1 MVAEKTIIKRRV
13 KPRPT
18 LVARRCIT
26 ALGLSGIILLS
37 GCSSYDVLDTVA
49 DTKTAGESIAGK
61 IERKIETE
69 TSNIQYV
76 FRSISSDES
85 KEKNEKIKQLGERPT
100 YDATRYVDTSKCDIK
115 KANEFKT
122 ERASEKDVMQEIRN
136 LMISEGIFSD
146 NEITKKGDIV
156 NIDYTATEVN
166 QNEPFVNVKNEDRV
180 VGDNL
185 FPEEIDR
192 LLVGAKQGD
201 VIDVEYL
208 YPNDYYDTTYK
219 GKKYDYHIVINEV
232 KGMSLTDDVA
242 RELSKGAVVTAVD
255 YMKYA
260 TSMLNISN
268 ENKAAENNLL
278 SLEEQ
283 CMITGYPEDVLN
295 YDVQSAIINFYQE
308 SAIESMDEMEAA
320 IKRLGHKSVDGFIN
334 KITDDTT
341 RKLEEEMKIFALA
354 EKYKVMPDGDK
365 QNAYDAAKEN
375 LVKEIQKYG
384 R

>member
-278 SLEEQ
+278 ILEEQ

-365 QNAYDAAKEN
+365 QNAYDATKEN

>member
-122 ERASEKDVMQEIRN
+122 ERTSEKDVMQEIRN

-278 SLEEQ
+278 ILEEQ

>member
-278 SLEEQ
+278 ILEEQ

-308 SAIESMDEMEAA
+308 NATESMDEMEAA

>member
-278 SLEEQ
+278 ILEEQ

>member
-278 SLEEQ
+278 ILEEQ

-308 SAIESMDEMEAA
+308 NATESMDEMEAA

-334 KITDDTT
+334 KLTDDTT

>member
-49 DTKTAGESIAGK
+49 DTKTAGENIAGK

-122 ERASEKDVMQEIRN
+122 ERTSEKDVMQEIRN

-278 SLEEQ
+278 ILEEQ

-295 YDVQSAIINFYQE
+295 YDVLSAIINFYQE

>member
-278 SLEEQ
+278 ILEEQ

-308 SAIESMDEMEAA
+308 NATESMDEMEAA
-320 IKRLGHKSVDGFIN
+320 IKRLGYKSVDGFIN

>member
-278 SLEEQ
+278 ILEEQ

-354 EKYKVMPDGDK
+354 EKYKVMPYGDK

>member
-49 DTKTAGESIAGK
+49 DTKTAGENIAGK

-122 ERASEKDVMQEIRN
+122 ERTSEKDVMQEIRN

-201 VIDVEYL
+201 VIEFEYL

-278 SLEEQ
+278 ILEEQ

>member
-49 DTKTAGESIAGK
+49 DTKTAGENIAGK

-122 ERASEKDVMQEIRN
+122 ERTSEKDVMQEIRN

-278 SLEEQ
+278 ILEEQ

>member
-278 SLEEQ
+278 ILEEQ

-375 LVKEIQKYG
+375 LVEEIQKYG

>member
-26 ALGLSGIILLS
+26 TLGLSGIILLS

-278 SLEEQ
+278 ILEEQ

-308 SAIESMDEMEAA
+308 NATESMDEMEAA